1 MEKEEFEEIIEKTLE
16 NIPEKFK
23 DKLDNLSIVVEEN
36 ELRYTGNQNNV
47 RNRRVTLGLYQGLPI
62 TQRAGKRQMVPDKIT
77 IYKKAI
83 ESTSRSP
90 EEIVTTTRRV
100 VLHELGHYFGLG
112 EDKLNELGY

>member
-1 MEKEEFEEIIEKTLE
+1 MEKEEFEEIIERTLE

-36 ELRYTGNQNNV
+36 ELRYIGNQSDA
-47 RNRRVTLGLYQGLPI
+47 RDYKVTLGLYEGLPI
-62 TQRAGKRQMVPDKIT
+62 TKRAGKRQMLPDKIT

-90 EEIVTTTRRV
+90 EEITATTRRV

-112 EDKLNELGY
+112 EDKLHELGY

>member
-1 MEKEEFEEIIEKTLE
+1 MEKEEFEEIIERTLE

-23 DKLDNLSIVVEEN
+23 NQLDNLSIVVEEN
-36 ELRYTGNQNNV
+36 ELRYTGSQGNAKD
-47 RNRRVTLGLYQGLPI
+47 RRITLGLYQGLPI
-62 TQRAGKRQMVPDKIT
+62 TQRAGKRQMLPDKIT

-90 EEIVTTTRRV
+90 EEIAITTRRV

-112 EDKLNELGY
+112 EDKLDELGY